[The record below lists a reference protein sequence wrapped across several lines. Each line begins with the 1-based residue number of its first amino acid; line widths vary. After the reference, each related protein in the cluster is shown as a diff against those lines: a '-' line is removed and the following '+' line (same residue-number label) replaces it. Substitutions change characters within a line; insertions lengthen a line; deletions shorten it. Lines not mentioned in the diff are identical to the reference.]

1 MGNRSFLTG
10 LLAVVALGITACAK
24 APEQAIQAGAAAM
37 DAAKAAGAEIY
48 APDAL
53 QKAQDLLNQAEAEKK
68 TQDEK
73 FVLFRSY
80 KDSEGLYNQA
90 KAEFD
95 AASQAAAAGKE
106 QAKADATAAIE
117 GATAA
122 VAAAREA
129 LATAPRTKDSKAD
142 LDLWANDLTTY
153 EASLAEAGSA
163 MASEDYFGAKA
174 QADSVTAKAGE
185 ISAAIQAAIEKV
197 QARRR

>member
-1 MGNRSFLTG
+1 MRNRSLLAG

-24 APEQAIQAGAAAM
+24 APEQAIQAGSAAM
-37 DAAKAAGAEIY
+37 DAAQAAGAEIY

-53 QKAQDLLNQAEAEKK
+53 QKAQDLLNQAEAEKMA
-68 TQDEK
+68 QDEK

-80 KDSEGLYNQA
+80 KDSEALYNQA

-106 QAKADATAAIE
+106 QAKADATAAID
-117 GATAA
+117 GAKAA

-129 LATAPRTKDSKAD
+129 LGKAPRTKDSKAD

-153 EASLAEAGSA
+153 DATIVEAEGA
-163 MASEDYFGAKA
+163 MATEDYLGVKA
-174 QADSVTAKAGE
+174 QADGVTAKAGE
-185 ISAAIQAAIEKV
+185 ISASIEAAIAKV
-197 QARRR
+197 GSRR

>member
-1 MGNRSFLTG
+1 MRNRSLIAG

-24 APEQAIQAGAAAM
+24 APEQAMQAGSAALE
-37 DAAKAAGAEIY
+37 AAQAAGAEIY

-68 TQDEK
+68 AQDEK

-80 KDSEGLYNQA
+80 KDSEALYNQA
-90 KAEFD
+90 AAEFG
-95 AASQAAAAGKE
+95 AASAAAAAAKE
-106 QAKADATAAIE
+106 QARVDATAAID
-117 GATAA
+117 GAKAA
-122 VAAAREA
+122 VTAAREA
-129 LATAPRTKDSKAD
+129 LATAPRTKDSRAD

-153 EASLAEAGSA
+153 DATIVEAEGA
-163 MASEDYFGAKA
+163 MATEDYFGAKA

-197 QARRR
+197 KARR